1 LYGRGIHAINV
12 VREHGMYLRHTTRR
26 KDGKTHKYWRLVQSV
41 RCGGKVVQKTVAQL
55 GELDAE
61 GRAQAR
67 MLARQITGRG
77 EQVELFEEQP
87 LPATVPVRLDRVR
100 IERERSFGAVWL
112 AWTLWRALGLDA
124 LCAEL
129 IPEGREKIPWATM
142 AAILVSARL
151 CEPSSELHIAE
162 DWYRRTALDDILG
175 VPVDRVNDD
184 RLYRALDQLLVH
196 KEALESHLRTRLGE
210 LFSIDYDLLLY
221 DVTSTYFEG
230 ACEANPMAKR
240 GYSRDHRSD
249 CKQVCIALVV
259 TREGLPLGY
268 EIFDGNRID
277 VTTVEEIVGTME
289 KRFGLANRIWVMD
302 RGMVSEKNVAWLQKT
317 KRRFLLGAS
326 RAELAKWKKE
336 LLEKEGW
343 QEAREGVQVRVCAG
357 PDGTE
362 TFVLCRSHERIEKE
376 KAIHQRFSESIEKGL
391 KRLDNRIS
399 RSRQRL
405 DRGQIERQI
414 GRLLQRNARAA
425 KRYSVRVQDE
435 PSAPS
440 GVRLEWSVC
449 TDWDDWLR
457 ASEGCYV
464 LRTNVQDW
472 TAEELW
478 KTYTQLTEAEAAFR
492 IHKSD
497 LSIRPIWHHKAGR
510 VKAHI
515 LVCFLAYVL
524 WKTLEQWM
532 LRAGLGHSPR
542 TLLEEVHRLRSVDV
556 VLPTAEPLAR
566 ELRIRCV
573 VRPDPDQAALLDRLG
588 LRLPERLRIPTANHQ
603 M

>member
-1 LYGRGIHAINV
+1 
-12 VREHGMYLRHTTRR
+12 MYLRHTIRR
-26 KDGKTHKYWRLVQSV
+26 KDGKAHKYWRLVESV
-41 RCGGKVVQKTVAQL
+41 RCGGKVVQRTVAQL

-77 EQVELFEEQP
+77 DQVELFEEQP
-87 LPATVPVRLDRVR
+87 VAASVPVRLDRVR

-112 AWTLWRALGLDA
+112 TWTLWRALGLDA
-124 LCAEL
+124 LCAER

-175 VPVDRVNDD
+175 VPVERVNDD

-196 KEALESHLRTRLGE
+196 KEALENHLRTRLGE

-240 GYSRDHRSD
+240 GHSRDHRSD

-317 KRRFLLGAS
+317 KRRYLLGAS

-336 LLEKEGW
+336 LLEKDGW
-343 QEAREGVQVRVCAG
+343 QQAREGVQVRVCAG

-362 TFVLCRSHERIEKE
+362 TFVLCRSDERIEKE

-391 KRLDNRIS
+391 KRLGNRIS

-425 KRYSVRVQDE
+425 RRYSVKITDD

-440 GVRLEWSVC
+440 GLRLDWSLATEWN
-449 TDWDDWLR
+449 DWLR

-532 LRAGLGHSPR
+532 VRAGLGHSPR

-556 VLPTAEPLAR
+556 VLPTAEPHAR

-588 LRLPERLRIPTANHQ
+588 LRLPERLRIPAANLG

>member
-1 LYGRGIHAINV
+1 
-12 VREHGMYLRHTTRR
+12 
-26 KDGKTHKYWRLVQSV
+26 
-41 RCGGKVVQKTVAQL
+41 
-55 GELDAE
+55 
-61 GRAQAR
+61 
-67 MLARQITGRG
+67 
-77 EQVELFEEQP
+77 
-87 LPATVPVRLDRVR
+87 
-100 IERERSFGAVWL
+100 
-112 AWTLWRALGLDA
+112 
-124 LCAEL
+124 
-129 IPEGREKIPWATM
+129 
-142 AAILVSARL
+142 
-151 CEPSSELHIAE
+151 
-162 DWYRRTALDDILG
+162 
-175 VPVDRVNDD
+175 
-184 RLYRALDQLLVH
+184 
-196 KEALESHLRTRLGE
+196 
-210 LFSIDYDLLLY
+210 
-221 DVTSTYFEG
+221 
-230 ACEANPMAKR
+230 
-240 GYSRDHRSD
+240 
-249 CKQVCIALVV
+249 
-259 TREGLPLGY
+259 
-268 EIFDGNRID
+268 
-277 VTTVEEIVGTME
+277 ME

-317 KRRFLLGAS
+317 QRRYLLGAS

-336 LLEKEGW
+336 LLDKDGW

-362 TFVLCRSHERIEKE
+362 TFVLCRSNERIEKE

-391 KRLDNRIS
+391 KRLDRRIS
-399 RSRQRL
+399 RSRQKL

-425 KRYSVRVQDE
+425 RRYSVKITDD
-435 PSAPS
+435 PSAS
-440 GVRLEWSVC
+440 SSLRLDWSLA

-478 KTYTQLTEAEAAFR
+478 KTYTQLTDAEAAFR

-532 LRAGLGHSPR
+532 IRAGLGHSPR
-542 TLLEEVHRLRSVDV
+542 TLLEEVHRLRSVDI

>member
-1 LYGRGIHAINV
+1 
-12 VREHGMYLRHTTRR
+12 MYLRHSTRS
-26 KDGKTHKYWRLVQSV
+26 KDGKTHTYWRLVQSV

-67 MLARQITGRG
+67 MLARQITGRE

-87 LPATVPVRLDRVR
+87 ASATVPVRLDRVR
-100 IERERSFGAVWL
+100 IERERSFGDVWL

-124 LCAEL
+124 LCAER
-129 IPEGREKIPWATM
+129 IAEGREKIPWATM

-175 VPVDRVNDD
+175 VPVERVNDD
-184 RLYRALDQLLVH
+184 RLYRALDQLLMH

-230 ACEANPMAKR
+230 ACEGNPMARR

-268 EIFDGNRID
+268 EIFDGNRVD

-336 LLEKEGW
+336 LLEKDGW

-362 TFVLCRSHERIEKE
+362 TFVLCRSAERIEKE

-391 KRLDNRIS
+391 KRLGNRIS

-405 DRGQIERQI
+405 DRSQIERQI

-425 KRYSVRVQDE
+425 RRYSVNITDD

-440 GVRLEWSVC
+440 GLSLDWSLA
-449 TDWDDWLR
+449 TEWDDWLR

-532 LRAGLGHSPR
+532 IRAGLGHSPR

-588 LRLPERLRIPTANHQ
+588 LRLPERLRIPAASPG